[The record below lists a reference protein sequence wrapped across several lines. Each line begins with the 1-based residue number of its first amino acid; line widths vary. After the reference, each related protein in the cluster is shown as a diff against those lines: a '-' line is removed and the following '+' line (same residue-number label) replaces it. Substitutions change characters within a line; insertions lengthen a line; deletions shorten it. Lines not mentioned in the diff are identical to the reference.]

1 MDINQEITQSLSV
14 YKISFDKL
22 LPYQYTVKVMKRGTL
37 QYLFALSCMLLLLT
51 SCVTQREAI
60 EPEPVS
66 PQEEQEQEPEV
77 FPEETAAAED
87 PEPALETDEEPQL
100 TEEAEFSVSEE
111 VFTETF
117 EDVRRLIDELN
128 AIIRD
133 ENYTKWLRFLTDEY
147 IAHFS
152 SAEVLK
158 ENSEQPLLKKYDIE
172 LLSLRDYF
180 NYVVVPSRSNVRLDD
195 LVFVDNEHVKAI
207 MIFSGKR
214 TILYLLEKSA
224 EGWKIG
230 L

>member
-1 MDINQEITQSLSV
+1 MR
-14 YKISFDKL
+14 
-22 LPYQYTVKVMKRGTL
+22 RGTL
-37 QYLFALSCMLLLLT
+37 PYLFTLFCLLLLVT
-51 SCVTQREAI
+51 SCITQRETV
-60 EPEPVS
+60 EPEPVVEAQDEPAS
-66 PQEEQEQEPEV
+66 LQEEQEQEPED
-77 FPEETAAAED
+77 FPEEIATAED
-87 PEPALETDEEPQL
+87 PEPALETAAEPQL
-100 TEEAEFSVSEE
+100 TKEAEFSVSEE

-117 EDVRRLIDELN
+117 EDIRQLIDQLN

-133 ENYTKWLRFLTDEY
+133 ENYTKWLKFLTDEY

-172 LLSLRDYF
+172 LLSLKDYF
-180 NYVVVPSRSNVRLDD
+180 NYVVVPSRPNVRLDD

-207 MIFSGKR
+207 MIFNGKR
-214 TILYLLEKSA
+214 TILYLLKKNE